1 MTLITCEQ
9 CRGLS
14 YAPDTVKHE
23 GKQMCRDCYVRCL
36 HARINTL
43 EDAGRD
49 ALAVLVH
56 ISAMNSDYV
65 AADFAI
71 EKLRKAGIILGGR
84 DERIG

>member
-14 YAPDTVKHE
+14 YAADMVEHE
-23 GKQMCRDCYVRCL
+23 GKQICRDCYVRYL
-36 HARINTL
+36 HARINAL
-43 EDAGRD
+43 GDAGRD
-49 ALAVLVH
+49 ALTVLAH

-71 EKLRKAGIILGGR
+71 EKLRKAGITLGGCDGR
-84 DERIG
+84 T